1 LTIESL
7 RVAGYRSVRDVRL
20 ELKPINVLVG
30 PNGCGKSN
38 LYRAMYLLTA
48 AAGGQLARTLA
59 DEGGMPSVL
68 WAGSRSKGPVRMT
81 LGVRVDQLAY
91 ELSCGLPVPSGATPD
106 LARSA
111 FMLE

>member
-1 LTIESL
+1 GRSEVLQ
-7 RVAGYRSVRDVRL
+7 VVGYRSVREVRL
-20 ELKPINVLVG
+20 GLGQVNVLVG
-30 PNGCGKSN
+30 PNGCGKTN
-38 LYRAMYLLTA
+38 LYRAMYLLAA

-68 WAGSRSKGPVRMT
+68 WAGQRKKGPVRMT